1 MKLVRT
7 VPIVFSLVAIGTT
20 AWAAQHDG
28 HKPHHPAGPTTA
40 AKATPGSPAM
50 ARMDMMQAMME
61 MMVDRLQPSPAKP

>member
-7 VPIVFSLVAIGTT
+7 VPIVSSLVAIGTT